1 MSSSLLLSVSVLC
14 MWQVMTR
21 EDDQQAAEGLRADK
35 FRNLS
40 QRLDAAAGK
49 GADEVGGHIK
59 SHPDVQ
65 VTTLA
70 CRRC

>member
-1 MSSSLLLSVSVLC
+1 
-14 MWQVMTR
+14 MWQVMTH
-21 EDDQQAAEGLRADK
+21 EGDQQAAEGLRGDK

-49 GADEVGGHIK
+49 GFSADEVGGHIR

-70 CRRC
+70 CTRC